1 MYWIVALLLVYRAAD
16 YPRAALLA
24 LASCSCGGVGE
35 GGRSLSSEP
44 CFVESVFG
52 PNLIERIGCAG
63 VLILFAIIL
72 IRIRVFERRLL
83 VALESIYVSFTLAD
97 RGLLSVY
104 RRMARASRKSARNRI
119 LSPVKSLRSA

>member
-1 MYWIVALLLVYRAAD
+1 MYWIVACCLFIGRRLS
-16 YPRAALLA
+16 
-24 LASCSCGGVGE
+24 ASSIAGVAFLFLWRRGE

-104 RRMARASRKSARNRI
+104 RRMARAVTEIGAQSDPLARE
-119 LSPVKSLRSA
+119 VARSA